1 MRKTFLSSSFALVF
15 SIELFESTIHRSH
28 HSSLEVHFPE
38 NLYANL
44 AVFRSTRRCSFP
56 VFAAQTRPKDSRCRR
71 ASGGS
76 TCSRSTI
83 PILNYAHEREGER
96 RAMRRSRDTRDSNK
110 RGRVFLREYFSVAS
124 IRRHWKTDTMPYLYS
139 GISNEKSIGWV
150 LLPLSLF
157 NEELVPP
164 LDPNKILGYCRDYS
178 FQLTRNDDFWGDPSI
193 AISGKSTS
201 NECAIVY
208 AILGEKTMR
217 RGESIFLFRIKIRL

>member
-1 MRKTFLSSSFALVF
+1 MVSQGKRGKRFFLRLLLSF

-71 ASGGS
+71 ASGAS
-76 TCSRSTI
+76 TCSRSTT

-164 LDPNKILGYCRDYS
+164 RSIRVKSWGIAET
-178 FQLTRNDDFWGDPSI
+178 TRFN
-193 AISGKSTS
+193 
-201 NECAIVY
+201 
-208 AILGEKTMR
+208 
-217 RGESIFLFRIKIRL
+217 

>member
-1 MRKTFLSSSFALVF
+1 M
-15 SIELFESTIHRSH
+15 
-28 HSSLEVHFPE
+28 
-38 NLYANL
+38 
-44 AVFRSTRRCSFP
+44 FRSTRRCSFP

-76 TCSRSTI
+76 TCSRSTT

-124 IRRHWKTDTMPYLYS
+124 IRRHSKTDTMPYLYS
-139 GISNEKSIGWV
+139 GILNEKSIGWV

-157 NEELVPP
+157 IPETKSLSP
-164 LDPNKILGYCRDYS
+164 LDPSKILGDCRDYS
-178 FQLTRNDDFWGDPSI
+178 FQLTRNDDFWGES

>member
-1 MRKTFLSSSFALVF
+1 MVSQGKRGKRFFLRLLLSF

-76 TCSRSTI
+76 TCSRSTT

-124 IRRHWKTDTMPYLYS
+124 IRRHSKTDTMPYLYS

-157 NEELVPP
+157 IPE
-164 LDPNKILGYCRDYS
+164 
-178 FQLTRNDDFWGDPSI
+178 T
-193 AISGKSTS
+193 KS
-201 NECAIVY
+201 
-208 AILGEKTMR
+208 L
-217 RGESIFLFRIKIRL
+217 FLPARSK